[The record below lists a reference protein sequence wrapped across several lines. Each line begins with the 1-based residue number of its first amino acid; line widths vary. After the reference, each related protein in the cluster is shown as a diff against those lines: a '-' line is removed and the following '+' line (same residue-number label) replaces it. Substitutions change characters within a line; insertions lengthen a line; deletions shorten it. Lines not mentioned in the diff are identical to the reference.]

1 MLGLIG
7 DGTDTDGVGGGLG
20 CFQSNSHPQDTHNM
34 GTENFSWAHQWNFF
48 VGLAPP
54 LPHRFHFA
62 FYHMNSYYL

>member
-34 GTENFSWAHQWNFF
+34 GTENFSLAHQMKRFCWFSST
-48 VGLAPP
+48 PP
-54 LPHRFHFA
+54 PPVSFRLL
-62 FYHMNSYYL
+62 SYE